1 MEKKK
6 NHNRQRYVHTQS
18 VTMEE
23 EAPRPSGGAGAR
35 PEEIR
40 TKGYAV
46 PKPTWRVPAA
56 FASWDIDHDRF
67 EIKKQLGKGAY
78 GIVAEAFDHLLGKR
92 VAIKRILDIFDV
104 FENSKRIYREVRA
117 AGPPNRLVFTHS
129 PLSGGVATWAQWAR
143 GLTATPPPP
152 HPTPHAPPP
161 LSPPH
166 LPLQIKI
173 LRELHHPY
181 VAKLL
186 FVSCPGVHDR
196 TVDLL
201 NFRDLYIVFECVD
214 TDMGKLVKDET
225 QTLSEQHIK

>member
-1 MEKKK
+1 M
-6 NHNRQRYVHTQS
+6 R
-18 VTMEE
+18 
-23 EAPRPSGGAGAR
+23 PRP
-35 PEEIR
+35 P
-40 TKGYAV
+40 
-46 PKPTWRVPAA
+46 
-56 FASWDIDHDRF
+56 
-67 EIKKQLGKGAY
+67 
-78 GIVAEAFDHLLGKR
+78 
-92 VAIKRILDIFDV
+92 
-104 FENSKRIYREVRA
+104 NST
-117 AGPPNRLVFTHS
+117 GFHHS
-129 PLSGGVATWAQWAR
+129 PLSCGVATWAQRAR
-143 GLTATPPPP
+143 GLTHSNP
-152 HPTPHAPPP
+152 PTPHAPPP
-161 LSPPH
+161 LSFPH